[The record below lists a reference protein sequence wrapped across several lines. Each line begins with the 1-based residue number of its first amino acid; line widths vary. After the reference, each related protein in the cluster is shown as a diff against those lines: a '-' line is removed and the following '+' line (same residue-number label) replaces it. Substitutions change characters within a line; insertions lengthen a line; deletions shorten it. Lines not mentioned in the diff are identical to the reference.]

1 MAPIEVDDLLAFSP
15 PAPAAA
21 IGGRLRVTGGGA
33 GAEQHG
39 S

>member
-1 MAPIEVDDLLAFSP
+1 MAPIEVDDLLAFA